1 MTTNQNVLSKRIAEA
16 LNARQEA
23 AQWESFIVTMI
34 ERLELPPAQRAK
46 AVERYEELAR
56 HIARKLGVV
65 EVDVH
70 VVVQGSMRTQTTTA
84 MWGNTKFD
92 LDIVVK
98 LSSPRFT
105 TLRESEEFFQSF
117 GRALHDVP
125 DAGEPEQKNRCW
137 RLRYPG
143 EPFYFDVTPA
153 IPLSADITGTDLRV
167 RDPKTKWSPSNPE
180 EFADWFCKIAAGRF
194 PFQQQRVVRFAEAQ
208 AQVDPVPAGRVGI
221 DDILRRT
228 VQLLKL
234 HRDNYYRGLPNQR
247 RDGMPISVILVTLA
261 TSIFRDLLA
270 SESNRFSSAIEVV
283 LEVVDRLPKYIDR
296 SGPTVRVMNPALS
309 GAIGENF
316 ADRWNGDG
324 GVRDREFQ
332 SWHRQL
338 VADLEALFADE
349 HSKKDEGRVKRI
361 FGEYGVQAWKSGLT
375 AAGLIGGL
383 LKTLP
388 AEPRSN
394 PQSPVP
400 TGSRNQLA

>member
-1 MTTNQNVLSKRIAEA
+1 MTTNQTILSRRITEA
-16 LNARQEA
+16 LTARQEA
-23 AQWESFIVTMI
+23 AQWESFIASML
-34 ERLELPPAQRAK
+34 EKLELSPAERAR
-46 AVERYEELAR
+46 AVERYKEVAR
-56 HIARKLGVV
+56 HVARKLDVG

-84 MWGNTKFD
+84 MWGNTNFD

-98 LSSPRFT
+98 LSSARFAA
-105 TLRESEEFFQSF
+105 LRESEGFFQEF
-117 GRALHDVP
+117 GRALQGVP
-125 DAGEPEQKNRCW
+125 GAGEPVAKNRCW
-137 RLRYPG
+137 RLQYPG

-153 IPLSADITGTDLRV
+153 IPLSSGITGTDLRV

-180 EFADWFCKIAAGRF
+180 EFADWFCTIAKGRF
-194 PFQQQRVVRFAEAQ
+194 PFQSQRVANFTEART
-208 AQVDPVPAGRVGI
+208 QVDPVPTGRVGF

-234 HRDNYYRGLPNQR
+234 HRDNYYRGLPDYR
-247 RDGMPISVILVTLA
+247 REGMPISVILVTLA

-270 SESNRFSSAIEVV
+270 SEANRFCSAIEVV

-296 SGPTVRVMNPALS
+296 SGATVRVMNPALS

-324 GVRDREFQ
+324 GVRDCEFQ
-332 SWHRQL
+332 TWHRQL

-349 HSKKDEGRVKRI
+349 PSKKDEGRVKRI
-361 FGEYGVQAWKSGLT
+361 FGEHGVQAWKNGLT
-375 AAGLIGGL
+375 AGGLIGGL

>member
-1 MTTNQNVLSKRIAEA
+1 MTTNQTVLSKRITEA
-16 LNARQEA
+16 LTARQEA
-23 AQWESFIVTMI
+23 AQWESFIATML
-34 ERLELPPAQRAK
+34 EKLELSPAQQAK
-46 AVERYEELAR
+46 AVKRYEELAR
-56 HIARKLGVV
+56 HVARKLSVG

-84 MWGNTKFD
+84 MWGNTNFD

-105 TLRESEEFFQSF
+105 ALRESEAFFQEF
-117 GRALHDVP
+117 GRALKGIP
-125 DAGEPEQKNRCW
+125 DAGEPVAKNRCW
-137 RLRYPG
+137 RLPYPG

-153 IPLSADITGTDLRV
+153 IPLSSGITGTDLRV
-167 RDPKTKWSPSNPE
+167 RDPKTVWSPSNPE
-180 EFADWFCKIAAGRF
+180 EFAGWFCKIAEGRF
-194 PFQQQRVVRFAEAQ
+194 PFQQKQVVRFAEART
-208 AQVDPVPAGRVGI
+208 QVDPVPTGRVGI

-234 HRDNYYRGLPNQR
+234 HRDNYYRGLPDSR
-247 RDGMPISVILVTLA
+247 REGLPISVILVTLA

-270 SESNRFSSAIEVV
+270 REANHFSSAIEVV
-283 LEVVDRLPKYIDR
+283 LEVVDRLPRYIDR
-296 SGPTVRVMNPALS
+296 SGSTVRVMNPALS

-324 GVRDREFQ
+324 GLRDREFKT
-332 SWHRQL
+332 WHAQL
-338 VADLEALFADE
+338 EFDLEALFADE
-349 HSKKDEGRVKRI
+349 HSKKDENRVKRI
-361 FGEYGVQAWKSGLT
+361 FGEHGVQAWKNGLT
-375 AAGLIGGL
+375 AGGLMGGL

>member
-1 MTTNQNVLSKRIAEA
+1 MTTNPTILSKRITEA
-16 LNARQEA
+16 LTARQEG
-23 AQWESFIVTMI
+23 AQWESFIVSM
-34 ERLELPPAQRAK
+34 LEKLEISPAERAK
-46 AVERYEELAR
+46 AVERYQVLAR
-56 HIARKLGVV
+56 HVARKLGVG

-98 LSSPRFT
+98 LSSARFT
-105 TLRESEEFFQSF
+105 ALRDSEAFFQEF
-117 GRALHDVP
+117 GRALQGIP
-125 DAGEPEQKNRCW
+125 GSGEPVAKNRCW
-137 RLRYPG
+137 RLQYPG
-143 EPFYFDVTPA
+143 ESFYFDVTPA
-153 IPLSADITGTDLRV
+153 IPLSSGITGTDLRV
-167 RDPKTKWSPSNPE
+167 RDPKTTWSPSNPE
-180 EFADWFCKIAAGRF
+180 EFAGWFCKIAEGRF
-194 PFQQQRVVRFAEAQ
+194 PFQQQLSKRFAEART
-208 AQVDPVPAGRVGI
+208 QVDPVPTGRVGI

-228 VQLLKL
+228 VQLIKL
-234 HRDNYYRGLPNQR
+234 HRDNYYRGLPDYR
-247 RDGMPISVILVTLA
+247 REGMPISVILVTLA

-270 SESNRFSSAIEVV
+270 NEANRFSSAIEVA

-296 SGPTVRVMNPALS
+296 SASTVRVMNPALS
-309 GAIGENF
+309 GTIGENF

-324 GVRDREFQ
+324 GVRNREFQ
-332 SWHRQL
+332 TWHTQL

-349 HSKKDEGRVKRI
+349 HTKKDEGRVKRI
-361 FGEYGVQAWKSGLT
+361 FGEHGVQAWKNGLM
-375 AAGLIGGL
+375 AGGLIGGL

>member
-1 MTTNQNVLSKRIAEA
+1 MTTNQTILSKRITEA
-16 LNARQEA
+16 LAARQEE
-23 AQWESFIVTMI
+23 AQWESFIATML
-34 ERLELPPAQRAK
+34 EKLELSPEQRDK
-46 AVERYEELAR
+46 AVERYKGLAQ
-56 HIARKLGVV
+56 HVAGKLGIG

-70 VVVQGSMRTQTTTA
+70 IVVQGSMRTQTTTA

-98 LSSPRFT
+98 LSSARFIV
-105 TLRESEEFFQSF
+105 LRESEEFFQAF
-117 GRALHDVP
+117 GRALQGIP
-125 DAGEPEQKNRCW
+125 GAGEPELKNRCW

-167 RDPKTKWSPSNPE
+167 RDPRTKWSPSNPE
-180 EFADWFCKIAAGRF
+180 EFADWFCKIAEGRF
-194 PFQQQRVVRFAEAQ
+194 PFQRQQAVSFKEAR
-208 AQVDPVPAGRVGI
+208 AQVDPVPTGRVGI

-234 HRDNYYRGLPNQR
+234 HRDNYYRGLPEYR
-247 RDGMPISVILVTLA
+247 REGMPISVILVTLA
-261 TSIFRDLLA
+261 TSIFRELLTNEA
-270 SESNRFSSAIEVV
+270 NRFSSAIEVV

-296 SGPTVRVMNPALS
+296 SGATVRVMNPALS
-309 GAIGENF
+309 DSIGENF

-332 SWHRQL
+332 TWHRQL
-338 VADLEALFADE
+338 VEDLEALFADE
-349 HSKKDEGRVKRI
+349 HSKTDEKRVQRI
-361 FGEYGVQAWKSGLT
+361 FGEHGVQAWKNSLAIGGLFS
-375 AAGLIGGL
+375 GL

-394 PQSPVP
+394 PRSPVP
-400 TGSRNQLA
+400 TGSSKQLA

>member
-1 MTTNQNVLSKRIAEA
+1 MTTNHTILSRRITEA
-16 LNARQEA
+16 LTARQEA
-23 AQWESFIVTMI
+23 AQWELFIASML
-34 ERLELPPAQRAK
+34 EKLELSPTERAK
-46 AVERYEELAR
+46 AVERYKELAR
-56 HIARKLGVV
+56 HVACKLDVG

-98 LSSPRFT
+98 LSSARFT
-105 TLRESEEFFQSF
+105 ALRESEGFFQEF
-117 GRALHDVP
+117 GRALQGVP
-125 DAGEPEQKNRCW
+125 GAGEPVAKNRCW
-137 RLRYPG
+137 RLQYPG

-153 IPLSADITGTDLRV
+153 IPLSSGITGTDLRV
-167 RDPKTKWSPSNPE
+167 RDPETKWSPSNPE
-180 EFADWFCKIAAGRF
+180 EFADWFCTIANGRF
-194 PFQQQRVVRFAEAQ
+194 PFQRQRVANFTEART
-208 AQVDPVPAGRVGI
+208 QVDPVPTGRVGI

-228 VQLLKL
+228 VQMLKL
-234 HRDNYYRGLPNQR
+234 HRDNYYRGLPDYR
-247 RDGMPISVILVTLA
+247 REGMPISVILVTLA

-270 SESNRFSSAIEVV
+270 SEPNRFGSAIEVV

-296 SGPTVRVMNPALS
+296 SGATVRVMNPALS
-309 GAIGENF
+309 GDIGENF
-316 ADRWNGDG
+316 ADRWNGDS

-332 SWHRQL
+332 TWHREL
-338 VADLEALFADE
+338 VGDLEALFADQ

-361 FGEYGVQAWKSGLT
+361 FGEHGVQAWKNGLT
-375 AAGLIGGL
+375 AGGLMGGL